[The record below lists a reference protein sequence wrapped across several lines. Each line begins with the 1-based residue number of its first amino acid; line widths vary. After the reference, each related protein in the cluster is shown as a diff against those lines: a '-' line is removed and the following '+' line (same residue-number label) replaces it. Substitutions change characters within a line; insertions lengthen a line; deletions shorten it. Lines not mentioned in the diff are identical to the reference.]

1 MTLLTQREAA
11 LHLRLSERTLE
22 RWRVAGIGPRFIR
35 LPRRTIRYPRQHLD
49 AYLASRVRAATSE
62 GEEVVR

>member
-11 LHLRLSERTLE
+11 SVLRLSERTLE

-35 LPRRTIRYPRQHLD
+35 LPRRSIRYPRP
-49 AYLASRVRAATSE
+49 R
-62 GEEVVR
+62 

>member
-11 LHLRLSERTLE
+11 SVLRLSERTLE

-35 LPRRTIRYPRQHLD
+35 LPRRSIRYPQQHLD
-49 AYLASRVRAATSE
+49 AYLAARVVASTS
-62 GEEVVR
+62 EEVVR